1 MMLRCPPCEKFWD
14 LAAKI
19 KMANVEKKYKF
30 SEKIYELFASQQV
43 NTVGSCYSA
52 SNKQGG
58 SHAIMSSKSIS
69 TDSMFC
75 KTVLL

>member
-1 MMLRCPPCEKFWD
+1 MMLCPPCEKFWN

-30 SEKIYELFASQQV
+30 SEKIYELFASQV
-43 NTVGSCYSA
+43 NTVGSCNSA
-52 SNKQGG
+52 SNKRGG
-58 SHAIMSSKSIS
+58 SYAIISSKSIS

-75 KTVLL
+75 RTVLL